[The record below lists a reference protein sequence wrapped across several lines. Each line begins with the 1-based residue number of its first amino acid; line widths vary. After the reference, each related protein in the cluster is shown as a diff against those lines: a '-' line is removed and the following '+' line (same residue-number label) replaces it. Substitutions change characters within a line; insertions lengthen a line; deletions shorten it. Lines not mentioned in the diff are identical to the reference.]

1 MIRDWAKLLA
11 VVNGREKEA
20 EQNKRT
26 ASVTSQVDCIKS
38 TKHIDCY
45 DESFVAETATAND
58 VSASNENSSVNKGTT
73 IQNFIS

>member
-1 MIRDWAKLLA
+1 MIRNWAKLLT
-11 VVNGREKEA
+11 VVKGQEKET

-26 ASVTSQVDCIKS
+26 ASVTSQADCFKS

-45 DESFVAETATAND
+45 DEPFVAETATVND
-58 VSASNENSSVNKGTT
+58 VSASDENSSDNKGTA